1 MSTFMPHF
9 APIVV
14 LLFLGTVFVLGISL
28 LVLFYGAV
36 RRSAFFA
43 KLGASAAITIAACY
57 FLLLAG
63 VSLASSEQTLP
74 PEGWKYFCEIDCHL
88 AYSLV
93 SAQTAAALGPDLQQ
107 TTARGKFVI
116 VRVKTWFDE
125 RTISAHRGNGPLT
138 PNRRKALLVDDTG
151 RSYEPSAEGQF
162 ALARSGTRS
171 TAMAQ
176 ALRPGESYTTDLVFD
191 VPKNARGL
199 RLLLIEDDPE
209 TRFVIGHEN
218 SLLHKKIYFAVEET
232 LVRTNGTATKTVGS
246 KL

>member
-14 LLFLGTVFVLGISL
+14 LFFLGTVFVLGISL

-36 RRSAFFA
+36 RRSPFFA
-43 KLGASAAITIAACY
+43 KLGGGAAITIATCY

-74 PEGWKYFCEIDCHL
+74 PDGRKYFCEIDCHL
-88 AYSLV
+88 AYSVV
-93 SAQTAAALGPDLQQ
+93 SAQTAAALGTELQ
-107 TTARGKFVI
+107 TSAHGKFVI
-116 VRVKTWFDE
+116 LRVKTWFDE
-125 RTISAHRGNGPLT
+125 STISAHRGNGPLT
-138 PNRRKALLVDDTG
+138 PNGRKALLLDDTG
-151 RSYEPSAEGQF
+151 RSYEPSPEGQF
-162 ALARSGTRS
+162 ALARSGNRS

-176 ALRPGESYTTDLVFD
+176 SLRPGESYTTDLVFD
-191 VPKNARGL
+191 VPKSARGL

-218 SLLHKKIYFAVEET
+218 SLLHKKIYFDVET
-232 LVRTNGTATKTVGS
+232 LAQKNGSS
-246 KL
+246 KF

>member
-1 MSTFMPHF
+1 MSAFTPHF

-14 LLFLGTVFVLGISL
+14 LLFLGTILVLGISL

-43 KLGASAAITIAACY
+43 KLGAAAAITIAAGY

-74 PEGWKYFCEIDCHL
+74 PDGWKYFCEIDCHL

-93 SAQTAAALGPDLQQ
+93 SAQTAAALGPELQQ
-107 TTARGKFVI
+107 TTAHGKFVI
-116 VRVKTWFDE
+116 LRVKTWFDE
-125 RTISAHRGNGPLT
+125 RTISPQRGNGPLT
-138 PNRRKALLVDDTG
+138 PNRRRALLVDDTG
-151 RSYEPSAEGQF
+151 RSYEPSPEGQF
-162 ALARSGTRS
+162 ALARIGDHS

-176 ALRPGESYTTDLVFD
+176 PLRPGESYTTDLVFD
-191 VPKNARGL
+191 VPKNTRGL
-199 RLLLIEDDPE
+199 RVLLIEDDPE

-218 SLLHKKIYFAVEET
+218 SLLHKKIYFDAET
-232 LVRTNGTATKTVGS
+232 LAQKNGSS
-246 KL
+246 KP

>member
-1 MSTFMPHF
+1 MSAFMPHF

-43 KLGASAAITIAACY
+43 KLGAGAAITIAAGY
-57 FLLLAG
+57 FLLLSG

-74 PEGWKYFCEIDCHL
+74 PDGWKYFCEIDCHL
-88 AYSLV
+88 AYSVV
-93 SAQTAAALGPDLQQ
+93 SAQTAAALGPELQQ
-107 TTARGKFVI
+107 TSARGKFVTL
-116 VRVKTWFDE
+116 RVKTWFDE

-151 RSYEPSAEGQF
+151 RSYEPSPEGQF
-162 ALARSGTRS
+162 ALSRGGSRSV
-171 TAMAQ
+171 AMAQ
-176 ALRPGESYTTDLVFD
+176 PLRPGESYTTDLVFD

-218 SLLHKKIYFAVEET
+218 SLMHKKVYFDVEA
-232 LVRTNGTATKTVGS
+232 LALKNGSGTEASGS

>member
-1 MSTFMPHF
+1 MSAFTPHF

-14 LLFLGTVFVLGISL
+14 LFFLGTVFGLGISL
-28 LVLFYGAV
+28 LVLFYGAA

-43 KLGASAAITIAACY
+43 KLGAGAAITIAAGY

-74 PEGWKYFCEIDCHL
+74 LDGWKYFCEIDCHL

-93 SAQTAAALGPDLQQ
+93 SAQTVAALGPELQQ
-107 TTARGKFVI
+107 TVAHGEFVI
-116 VRVKTWFDE
+116 LRVKTWFDE

-138 PNRRKALLVDDTG
+138 PNRRKVLLVDDTG
-151 RSYEPSAEGQF
+151 RSYEPSPEGQF
-162 ALARSGTRS
+162 ALARSGNNS
-171 TAMAQ
+171 ASMAQ
-176 ALRPGESYTTDLVFD
+176 ALHPGESYTTELVFD
-191 VPKNARGL
+191 VPKASRGL

-218 SLLHKKIYFAVEET
+218 SLLHKKIYFDVQALT
-232 LVRTNGTATKTVGS
+232 R
-246 KL
+246 

>member
-1 MSTFMPHF
+1 MHLQKGDEMSAFMPHF

-14 LLFLGTVFVLGISL
+14 LLFLGTLFVLGISL
-28 LVLFYGAV
+28 LILFYGAV

-43 KLGASAAITIAACY
+43 KLGAGAAITVAAGY
-57 FLLLAG
+57 FLLLCG
-63 VSLASSEQTLP
+63 FSLASSEQTLP

-93 SAQTAAALGPDLQQ
+93 SAQTASALGPELQQ
-107 TTARGKFVI
+107 TTARGRFFI
-116 VRVKTWFDE
+116 LRVKTWFDE
-125 RTISAHRGNGPLT
+125 RTISARRGNGTLT

-151 RSYEPSAEGQF
+151 RTYEPSPDGLF
-162 ALARSGTRS
+162 ALARSGNSS

-218 SLLHKKIYFAVEET
+218 SLLHKKIYFDVET
-232 LVRTNGTATKTVGS
+232 LTERMKQ
-246 KL
+246 

>member
-1 MSTFMPHF
+1 MSAFMPHF

-36 RRSAFFA
+36 CRSAFFA
-43 KLGASAAITIAACY
+43 KLGAGAAVTIAAGY
-57 FLLLAG
+57 FLLLGG

-74 PEGWKYFCEIDCHL
+74 PDGWKYFCEIDCHL

-93 SAQTAAALGPDLQQ
+93 GAQTALGPELQQ
-107 TTARGKFVI
+107 TSAHGKFV
-116 VRVKTWFDE
+116 VLRVKTWFDE

-138 PNRRKALLVDDTG
+138 PNRRRVLLVDDTG
-151 RSYEPSAEGQF
+151 RSYEPSPEGQF
-162 ALARSGTRS
+162 ALARSGNRS

-191 VPKNARGL
+191 VPKQARGL
-199 RLLLIEDDPE
+199 RLLLTEDDPE

-218 SLLHKKIYFAVEET
+218 SLLHKKIYFDVDALEAKPQV
-232 LVRTNGTATKTVGS
+232 AK
-246 KL
+246 